1 MASLGPNYR
10 VKFSRRREGKTNYYK
25 RYTYV
30 LSKATRLV
38 VRLTNKYVIMQIVNF
53 DPNGDRTVAMAH
65 SLELCKKYGWKGD
78 CNNTSAAYLTGY
90 LLGLR
95 AKKAGILHAVADI
108 GLFTSTKG
116 SRIFYAIKGSID
128 AGVDIPVGKELEFD
142 NDRIKGKHI
151 AEYAEKLEKENPDKF
166 NRIFA
171 GYLSR
176 GLNPKDLVSHFDET
190 LNKIKSMG
198 E

>member
-1 MASLGPNYR
+1 MVSLGPNYR

-38 VRLTNKYVIMQIVNF
+38 VRLTNKYVIMQIVAFN
-53 DPNGDRTVAMAH
+53 PNGDSTVVMAH
-65 SLELCKKYGWKGD
+65 SIELCKKYGWKGD

-95 AKKAGILHAVADI
+95 AKKAGISSVVADI
-108 GLFTSTKG
+108 GLFTPIKG
-116 SRIFYAIKGSID
+116 SRIFYAIKGSVD
-128 AGVDIPVGKELEFD
+128 AGINIPIGDELEFD
-142 NDRIKGKHI
+142 EDRIKGKHI
-151 AEYAEKLEKENPDKF
+151 VNYAEKLEKENPDKF
-166 NRIFA
+166 NRIFS
-171 GYLSR
+171 GYLGR

-198 E
+198 G